1 MADIAYGTEKIAVSR
16 GRTDW
21 GAIWG
26 GIFAFYAI
34 WFVFGMLG
42 VAVFASAANP
52 AAAHPIT
59 GMPWGEGAW
68 LIILTAVSFYIAG
81 RETGHLAGVTTESDG
96 LIHGLVMFGLA
107 VVGLMLLIT
116 IGGAAL
122 SGGTGVAGTAHSNYV
137 LNVFDYIGWAGFI
150 ALFLGWLGAMF
161 GARQSATNT
170 GASARRVEA
179 PENTRTIR
187 PAA

>member
-1 MADIAYGTEKIAVSR
+1 MADLAYRNDIVLAR

-26 GIFAFYAI
+26 GIFCFYAI

-42 VAVFASAANP
+42 VAVFSSIANP
-52 AAAHPIT
+52 NAAHPIT

-68 LIILTAVSFYIAG
+68 IIVLTAVSFYVAG
-81 RETGHLAGVTTESDG
+81 RETGHLAGVTNQRDG

-107 VVGLMLLIT
+107 VIGLVLLIT
-116 IGGAAL
+116 IGGTAL
-122 SGGTGVAGTAHSNYV
+122 SGGNGVADTAHSNYV
-137 LNVFDYIGWAGFI
+137 FNVVDYLGWAGFI

-161 GARQSATNT
+161 GARQSAADTM
-170 GASARRVEA
+170 ARPPRTEV